1 MLLISFWGRIWGVF
15 GALRDL
21 LGASWAPLW
30 SILEAFG
37 VHVGG
42 SGDKIG
48 VEHRHGRFPF
58 SGRTVLEA
66 SWGCFFRVFGG
77 RFRLDFE
84 AF

>member
-1 MLLISFWGRIWGVF
+1 MVLGVAFLGLFGDIWVTILEVWGGPGGLLGRS
-15 GALRDL
+15 GAL
-21 LGASWAPLW
+21 LGASWALLW

-66 SWGCFFRVFGG
+66 S
-77 RFRLDFE
+77 
-84 AF
+84 